1 MILSMSEVLENVSEF
16 VDKCLGPLG
25 SSGFDWYVLRDIIIQ
40 LCATLILFIVIRVFI
55 WKRVT
60 NILEARRAS
69 IDKELVEAK
78 EANRKARLLA
88 AKNEEKLEAAEQ
100 EIKAMLDKA
109 DKDANLR
116 REEIIQNAKDEAHRR
131 LSNVEDDI
139 QQEILEK
146 NAEIHQQIVDIAML
160 AAEKIVEHEV
170 DQDKYIDLVN
180 KIIEEA
186 SSK

>member
-1 MILSMSEVLENVSEF
+1 MILSMSEVLQDVADF

-25 SSGFDWYVLRDIIIQ
+25 SSGFSWNTLRDIIIQ

-60 NILEARRAS
+60 NILEARRAV

-78 EANRKARLLA
+78 ESNRKARLLVIE
-88 AKNEEKLEAAEQ
+88 NEEKLEAAEKQ
-100 EIKAMLDKA
+100 IKEMLDKA
-109 DKDANLR
+109 EKDANLR
-116 REEIIQNAKDEAHRR
+116 REEIINNAKEEAHRR
-131 LSNVEDDI
+131 LVNVE
-139 QQEILEK
+139 QEIEQEVLQK
-146 NAEIHQQIVDIAML
+146 NAEIHKQIVDIAML

-170 DQDKYIDLVN
+170 DQNKYIDIVN

-186 SSK
+186 GK